1 MAMEK
6 EVIDIEHHF
15 WSFKKIIGDEETFC
29 LLELGLRKQ
38 YWQRR
43 RPQTLGNRK

>member
-1 MAMEK
+1 MIVNLFMRDSSMAMEK

-15 WSFKKIIGDEETFC
+15 LSFKKIIGDDETFC

-38 YWQRR
+38 Y
-43 RPQTLGNRK
+43 